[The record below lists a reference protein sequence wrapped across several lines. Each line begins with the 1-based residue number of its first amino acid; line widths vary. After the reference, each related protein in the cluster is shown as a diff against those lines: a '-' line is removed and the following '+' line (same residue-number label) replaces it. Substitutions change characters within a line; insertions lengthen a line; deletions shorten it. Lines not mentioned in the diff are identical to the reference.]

1 MKLKRGT
8 LSNKLGAY
16 TDKDFLNMIDH
27 YNRDFDKDDITVMD
41 QFRLLINESNV
52 SEESDD

>member
-1 MKLKRGT
+1 M
-8 LSNKLGAY
+8 SNKLGAY